1 MNALIIENKSP
12 KVSRIIKAFMGTY
25 FTIFCGYFLFT
36 EAAIDSYGLLFFT
49 SAIGALL
56 AITLLL
62 ANTLW
67 TSDKKLLTIDNS
79 IILSNISG
87 SKFNEE
93 WVSVSKI
100 TIGVSYIIFFVD
112 GGRKQRKLYL
122 SELTYNDVPTV
133 KGKLIELCEYK
144 NIPYIKD

>member
-112 GGRKQRKLYL
+112 GGRKQRKLDL
-122 SELTYNDVPTV
+122 SQLFYEDVATV
-133 KGKLIELCEYK
+133 KGKVIELCEYK
-144 NIPYIKD
+144 NISYIND